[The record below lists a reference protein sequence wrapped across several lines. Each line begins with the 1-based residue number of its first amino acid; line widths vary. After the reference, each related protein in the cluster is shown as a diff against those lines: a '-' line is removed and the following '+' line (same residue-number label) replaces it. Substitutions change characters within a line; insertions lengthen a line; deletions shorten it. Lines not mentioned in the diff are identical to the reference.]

1 MWHLY
6 LHQMNRKSYRSSND
20 IEENK
25 YTTLTNH
32 NGTRRCRQ
40 DSRIDGHISAA
51 VQHTFRRRIWTR
63 RQYTLST
70 ALLLEPLRH
79 TNKRWNYT

>member
-1 MWHLY
+1 
-6 LHQMNRKSYRSSND
+6 MNRKSYRSSND

-51 VQHTFRRRIWTR
+51 VQHTFRRRI
-63 RQYTLST
+63 
-70 ALLLEPLRH
+70 
-79 TNKRWNYT
+79 